1 MSIQRLHEC
10 QAAILQHP
18 GIDVDQLARLM
29 YMSRPT
35 LYRKLKE
42 ITGLTPHEL
51 INEIR
56 LKKAAELLA
65 DGRYRAFEVAR
76 IVGFTSQSSFGKS
89 FLRQFKVSPAM
100 YRRQNAFTTT
110 CSGNCSTED
119 KTSI

>member
-100 YRRQNAFTTT
+100 YRRLNAFTTP
-110 CSGNCSTED
+110 CSGNCYEED